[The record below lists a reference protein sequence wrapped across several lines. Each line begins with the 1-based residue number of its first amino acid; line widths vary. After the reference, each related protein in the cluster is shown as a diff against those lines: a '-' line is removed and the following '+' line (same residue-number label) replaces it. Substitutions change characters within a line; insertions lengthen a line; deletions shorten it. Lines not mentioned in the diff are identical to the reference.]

1 MNPRPHRADRRP
13 AVRRPAVT
21 RIGCVAIVLLSLG
34 TAPAAADEAGGTATS
49 AQASNTSSTLQVIW
63 QVQQGCRSHC
73 TATSQSQTA
82 VQVAVTTQNA
92 TATAGATAV
101 ATNTSTTV
109 QIVWQVQLGCVA
121 YCFSTSQTQTA
132 DQTAQT
138 TQLAVAVAAALAV
151 AANSS
156 STVQVARQLQVGCA
170 VECHD
175 VTATQTS
182 SGRPGDGAD
191 RARERPRRPAGD
203 ARRAARRRRP
213 DLQHD
218 PDAGA
223 VRAGRVPAGLQR
235 RNAGPDSGPERDDGP
250 VGRRAISGRAPRKG
264 HESHHP
270 GTGRSRATLGGARTH
285 GAWP

>member
-156 STVQVARQLQVGCA
+156 STVQVASQLQVGCA

-182 SGRPGDGAD
+182 AGGQVTAQTARANVRDALRALLAELRAVAAQTSSTIQFQVQFEQAACLQDCSGETQVQTAVQSATTVQSAVVRPGPSTPQGA
-191 RARERPRRPAGD
+191 RISPPRHR
-203 ARRAARRRRP
+203 
-213 DLQHD
+213 
-218 PDAGA
+218 
-223 VRAGRVPAGLQR
+223 
-235 RNAGPDSGPERDDGP
+235 
-250 VGRRAISGRAPRKG
+250 
-264 HESHHP
+264 
-270 GTGRSRATLGGARTH
+270 RSRATLGGARTH